1 MLKTFLSTDMF
12 WAYAIDPVGELDLL
26 PVRSKWSAAGHTT
39 PWWWWG
45 PRDERSLLWTAAGS
59 CLRWR
64 KRTGSVMFD
73 RNFSEESEET
83 TEDWGLSPPET
94 AATNRPRKDET
105 RDQTTT
111 DSPPLTYRLKPSKQ
125 LPTHPFIH
133 LSYLI
138 HSSTR
143 IRQ

>member
-1 MLKTFLSTDMF
+1 
-12 WAYAIDPVGELDLL
+12 
-26 PVRSKWSAAGHTT
+26 
-39 PWWWWG
+39 
-45 PRDERSLLWTAAGS
+45 
-59 CLRWR
+59 
-64 KRTGSVMFD
+64 MFD

-83 TEDWGLSPPET
+83 TEDLGLSPPET

-143 IRQ
+143 IRQSTLYNYGFNVYPGTRSNDTRAAFSKHRQL